1 MSRLVRRKIM
11 PVLMV
16 VIITVTA
23 SVVAY
28 FSWRHID
35 KIRYLIH
42 KIEYRLKPSK
52 FPNYSERVNF
62 DIYGIDVSHHNDVI
76 DWQLVREKGRIN
88 QKPISFVFI
97 KATEGK
103 SFLDKRYKKN
113 ILEARKN
120 GFIVGVY
127 HFYRPEVNSFEQF
140 TNFKTNVSLKTGD
153 LAPVLDVEIRGNL
166 PFSRYIE
173 GIKNMLELMENHYG
187 IKPILYTSPSFY
199 ASFMQYPELKKYPLW
214 IASYTHGAVRQFNE
228 IQAFHQYSDRGK
240 VAGIKTKV
248 DLNGFKG
255 DKLKLQKYL
264 LK

>member
-1 MSRLVRRKIM
+1 MSSIGRRKRAPLIFT
-11 PVLMV
+11 V
-16 VIITVTA
+16 VFVAIITLT
-23 SVVAY
+23 AY

-35 KIRYLIH
+35 IIRYFVH
-42 KIEYRLKPSK
+42 RIEYRLNPSK
-52 FPNYSERVNF
+52 FPNYSEKVLF

-76 DWQLVREKGRIN
+76 DWQMVREKGKIN
-88 QKPISFVFI
+88 DKPISFVFI

-103 SFLDKRYKKN
+103 SFIDKRFTRN
-113 ILEARKN
+113 ISEARKN

-140 TNFKTNVSLKTGD
+140 TNFKTNAKLKSGD
-153 LAPVLDVEIRGNL
+153 LAPVLDVEVRGNL
-166 PFSRYIE
+166 PYSRYIQ
-173 GIKNMLELMENHYG
+173 GIQNMLELMENHYG
-187 IKPILYTSPSFY
+187 IKPILYTSPSYY

-214 IASYTHGAVRQFNE
+214 IASYTHGSVRQFND
-228 IQAFHQYSDRGK
+228 IQAFHQYTDQGK

-264 LK
+264 IK